1 MGVPRGL
8 IIILLATIVSA
19 LGGNPVNAQPPA
31 QNAESPAASV
41 LPKDVYPDSRN
52 RFPLPQRDDM
62 DDYGRKVFDELNAFP
77 EIAPT
82 PLRLY
87 SPKLAKPL
95 GEAHHYLKYE
105 TGFPDRLI
113 EIAVM
118 VTARELDNQYEWT
131 QWETRARTPGDRQ
144 VEPAII
150 DIIKYR
156 KPVAGLGEK
165 ETVIINFGR
174 EMFGQKKVSSAT
186 FAEAVR
192 LFGRRGTVD
201 LIELMALYSATAA
214 ELNAVDMQLQRGQ
227 KPLLPAR

>member
-1 MGVPRGL
+1 MGVPKVL
-8 IIILLATIVSA
+8 SIVLLATIVGV
-19 LGGNPVNAQPPA
+19 LGGNTVNAQPPA

-52 RFPLPQRDDM
+52 RFPLPQREDM
-62 DDYGRKVFDELNAFP
+62 DDYGKKVFDELNAFP

-150 DIIKYR
+150 DIIKYGR
-156 KPVAGLGEK
+156 PVAGLGEK

-186 FAEAVR
+186 FGEAVR

>member
-1 MGVPRGL
+1 MDGSKRVATL
-8 IIILLATIVSA
+8 LLAAIMGA
-19 LGGNPVNAQPPA
+19 LGGSRLHAQRPA
-31 QNAESPAASV
+31 QSSDAAAP
-41 LPKDVYPDSRN
+41 LPKDIYPDSRN
-52 RFPLPQRDDM
+52 RFPLPKRDDM
-62 DDYGRKVFDELNAFP
+62 DDYGKKVFDELNAFP
-77 EIAPT
+77 ETAPT

-87 SPKLAKPL
+87 SPHLAKPL

-113 EIAVM
+113 EIAVL

-131 QWETRARTPGDRQ
+131 QWETRARTPGDRN

-150 DIIKYR
+150 DIIKYK

-165 ETVIINFGR
+165 ETAIIKFGR

-186 FAEAVR
+186 FAEALR
-192 LFGRRGTVD
+192 LFGRRRTVD

-214 ELNAVDMQLQRGQ
+214 ELNAVDMQLQKGQ
-227 KPLLPAR
+227 KPLLPPR